1 MADVCWIGFEP
12 IPARSPRDR
21 ESQQGRECASL
32 LTPPWQQGWRKL
44 CAVPRRHASSTD
56 SSCSRLHNQE
66 DTIMLNANV
75 PAWFEIPASRLDR
88 AQNFYET
95 ILGVSLKRESM
106 GGGDM
111 AVFPYGGKPN
121 TSGALIQHEDCEPSV
136 LGSTVYLNVSDL
148 RPVLERVLANG
159 GDSIVPRT
167 ELPGG
172 MGFFAQFI
180 DSEGNRVGLYSPV

>member
-1 MADVCWIGFEP
+1 
-12 IPARSPRDR
+12 
-21 ESQQGRECASL
+21 
-32 LTPPWQQGWRKL
+32 
-44 CAVPRRHASSTD
+44 
-56 SSCSRLHNQE
+56 
-66 DTIMLNANV
+66 MLNANV

-121 TSGALIQHEDCEPSV
+121 ATGALIQHEDCEPSV

-148 RPVLERVLANG
+148 RPVLTERRPILL
-159 GDSIVPRT
+159 SIAAGIRT
-167 ELPGG
+167 SNLQNWCPGLPVVRA
-172 MGFFAQFI
+172 MPNLPA
-180 DSEGNRVGLYSPV
+180 RVGAGVTGLYAPPDTNAAERQLAEWKQPRIEIGARVILNKNEENEQRTRDGSTQQ